1 MQRHAEGEQPG
12 KVRQIIP
19 MMIEQLPLQGFERFR
34 LSKPDDP
41 AFFRRESDR
50 GALTAA
56 RANPVIR
63 ESRTSTRSAEDST
76 WPVRIFTL
84 GRFDLLYQGLPL
96 DYGRKVPHRP
106 LVFLKA
112 LIALGGRDINSS
124 SIASA
129 LWPDADGD
137 NAQRSFDTTLYRLRK
152 MLVDDRILI
161 LRDGKVSLDSRYCW
175 VDVWSFERLLG
186 TLQRIRSR
194 DTTGKDAYQLD
205 QLVQRI
211 LGLYQDHFLVKEEA
225 TAWSVSLRE
234 RLRSKF
240 IYGLLDIGR
249 YWELHGFWDKAIQCY
264 QKGLEV
270 DDLIEVFYQRLMLCT
285 LQTRRIS
292 EGMAAYRRCRQ
303 ILSIVLGLQPEP
315 ETESIYQSLKKA
327 RLQKQ
332 SA

>member
-1 MQRHAEGEQPG
+1 
-12 KVRQIIP
+12 
-19 MMIEQLPLQGFERFR
+19 MINEQLPLWGFESLR
-34 LSKPDDP
+34 LSKLDDP
-41 AFFRRESDR
+41 GFFRRESDR
-50 GALTAA
+50 RLHSPESHHPAS
-56 RANPVIR
+56 R
-63 ESRTSTRSAEDST
+63 ESFSPSTLAEVGS

-84 GRFDLLYQGLPL
+84 GRFNLLYQGLPL
-96 DYGRKVPHRP
+96 DFGRKVPHRP
-106 LVFLKA
+106 LIFLKT
-112 LIALGGRDINSS
+112 LIALGGRDISSS

-129 LWPDADGD
+129 LWPEADGD

-152 MLVDDRILI
+152 MLADDRILV
-161 LRDGKVSLDSRYCW
+161 LKDGKVSLDPQYCW
-175 VDVWSFERLLG
+175 VDIWSFERLLG
-186 TLQRIRSR
+186 NMQRIRSR

-205 QLVQRI
+205 QLIQRI
-211 LGLYQDHFLVKEEA
+211 MSLYQDHFLAREEA
-225 TAWSVSLRE
+225 TAWSVSTRE

-249 YWELHGFWDKAIQCY
+249 YWEIHGFWDKAIQCY

-285 LQTRRIS
+285 LQTRQIS

-303 ILSIVLGLQPEP
+303 ILSIVLGLQPTP
-315 ETESIYQSLKKA
+315 ETESIYLSLKKE